1 MPSRARLRHER
12 TMFLCILQMMHYGTQ
27 TRDHIK
33 PCKRLVRHT
42 RNIDWQHARALSFCA
57 VCREKTIYLRM
68 QARDHF
74 TEWTISSHQAC
85 RVVVWHICTWAWQ
98 GAVAPPNRIY
108 RHIVVVERAPS
119 RHYSC
124 TDIVD
129 SPMALRHRQSASHF
143 RRFCL
148 CCLCSECNKC
158 KNKVFKIQ
166 LRAQFPVPQ
175 TRRAQ

>member
-1 MPSRARLRHER
+1 MPRENVCNRCHHEPGCG
-12 TMFLCILQMMHYGTQ
+12 TSAMFLCILQMMHYGTQ
-27 TRDHIK
+27 TRDRIK

-57 VCREKTIYLRM
+57 GCWEKTIYLRM

-108 RHIVVVERAPS
+108 RHITVVEKAPS
-119 RHYSC
+119 RHYSLYRYSRFSNGI
-124 TDIVD
+124 T
-129 SPMALRHRQSASHF
+129 SSAISIAF
-143 RRFCL
+143 SSVLF
-148 CCLCSECNKC
+148 
-158 KNKVFKIQ
+158 VFGM
-166 LRAQFPVPQ
+166 
-175 TRRAQ
+175 